1 MKHEF
6 LCKAF
11 YQIQLNG
18 SIFMQMHDTN
28 ILLPIYMQL
37 LQLQCD
43 TNISWILS
51 KRETLIFF
59 VKTKP
64 DVNVLVTS
72 ALWRF
77 SLILLI
83 LLPRLSMF
91 DWIFHIILQISN
103 LLNYWK
109 RLENFVTPHFNYPTN
124 LKDELTVCFTD

>member
-51 KRETLIFF
+51 KRETLTFF

-91 DWIFHIILQISN
+91 DWILHIILQISN

-109 RLENFVTPHFNYPTN
+109 RLKNFVTPHFFYPTN
-124 LKDELTVCFTD
+124 LKDELTVCFTA

>member
-11 YQIQLNG
+11 YQTQLNG

-28 ILLPIYMQL
+28 ILLPIYMQF

-51 KRETLIFF
+51 KRETLTFF

-109 RLENFVTPHFNYPTN
+109 RLENFFTLHFYYPTN
-124 LKDELTVCFTD
+124 LKDQLTVYFTA